1 MSNHLSRIIDSFARL
16 KVLVLGEA
24 MLDRYLEGFTNRLCQ
39 EAPVPVV
46 TLSSC
51 RNIPGG
57 AANTAMNLCSL
68 GCGVSLLSVV
78 GDDLESVLLQQALE
92 QQRVSTEHLLIRSNR
107 QTLAKQRVMAGN
119 QLLLRFDQGS
129 TDAIDSHTE
138 QLLIDTLTKL
148 FVEYDAIVVSDYG
161 YGIMTQRVIETI
173 AHLQFHH
180 SKTLVVDAK
189 NLTAYRVAQVTA
201 VKPNYSQA
209 MELLGNPVTSK
220 WRSRVEFITA
230 QADYLLTLTSAQIV
244 AATLDSEGAV
254 ILEQGQPPYVTPTQP
269 ACSSRTIGAGDTY
282 TATLAAALAT
292 GTTTQTA
299 ADLAALAAAIVV
311 SKDGTST
318 CTAQELYDRLVVS
331 C

>member
-1 MSNHLSRIIDSFARL
+1 MSNHLARIIEVFANL

-68 GCGVSLLSVV
+68 GCEVTLLSVV
-78 GDDLESVLLQQALE
+78 GDDLEGILLQQALE
-92 QQRVSTEHLLIRSNR
+92 QQRVSTQGLLIRSNR
-107 QTLAKQRVMAGN
+107 QTLAKQRVMADS

-129 TDAIDSHTE
+129 TDVIDPQTE
-138 QLLIDTLTKL
+138 KLLIDSLTKL
-148 FVEYDAIVVSDYG
+148 FVSCDAIVVSDYG

-173 AHLQFHH
+173 AHLQ
-180 SKTLVVDAK
+180 STYPKTLVVDAK
-189 NLTAYRVAQVTA
+189 NLTAYRAAQVTA

-209 MELLGNPVTSK
+209 MELLGNPVNCE
-220 WRSRVEFITA
+220 WRSRAEFITA
-230 QADYLLTLTSAQIV
+230 QADHLLTLTNAQIV

-254 ILEQGQPPYVTPTQP
+254 ILEQGQPPYVTPAQP
-269 ACSSRTIGAGDTY
+269 VCSSRTIGAGDTY
-282 TATLAAALAT
+282 TATLAAALAA
-292 GTTTQTA
+292 GATTQTA
-299 ADLAALAAAIVV
+299 ADLATLAAAIVV

-318 CTAQELYDRLVVS
+318 CTAKELHDRIVVS